1 MDVSRQPPASATSSQ
16 ADSLADRLLD
26 IVRQLA
32 LDLRHDR
39 GRGLEV
45 QWESRLDR
53 DLGIDS
59 LGRAELLSRIERAF
73 RVRLPQSALA
83 EAETPR
89 HLLEAVE
96 AAGSDLTA
104 RSLGVA
110 QHPIIAA
117 EPGRAPAAPAAS
129 GFPVAAPAQAATLT
143 AVLDWHARKHP
154 DRPHIVLWDEAG
166 REPPI
171 NYGALAEDARAVAQA
186 LRQRGFE
193 PGARA
198 ALMLPTG
205 KSFFETFFGILYA
218 GGIPVPIYPP
228 ARLSQLE
235 DHLRRQVRI
244 LDNAGV
250 AALVT
255 VTQAR
260 PAAAFLKSQVRSL
273 RWVET
278 AENLHSE
285 GDSQPGSEARP
296 TAEAAAGTIALL
308 QYTSGST
315 GDPKGVTLTH
325 ANLLANIRAF
335 GERLEVDSTDVCV
348 SWLPLYHDMG
358 LIGTWLGSLYFGGP
372 VVILSPLTF
381 LARPEQW
388 LWAIHRHRGTISAAP
403 NFAFELCLRK
413 IEDHDIEGL
422 DLSCWRMALNG
433 AEPVNPGTIRR
444 FSDRFA
450 QFGFRPE
457 SMAPVYGMAEASVAL
472 TIPPPGRPPIVD
484 RVDRAAMTGRGEARP
499 TRPGDQNPLEFVA
512 CGAPLRGHQVRIV
525 DALGREIED
534 RRQGRLQFRGPS
546 ATRGYYR
553 NEAASRHLFDGEWL
567 DSGDLAYIAEGDVY
581 LTGRSKD
588 IIIRA
593 GRNLYPHELEEAI
606 GNIEGVRKG
615 CVAVFAAADPAA
627 VTERV
632 VILAET
638 RLTAAGERE
647 TLQRRIAEAAT
658 DLLESAPD
666 EVVLAPPHTVPKT
679 SSGKVRR
686 AAARELY
693 ESGNL
698 AAGRRA
704 VWWQMAR
711 LSFSGL
717 LHSAQQAVRYAGE
730 LLYAAYFWAVFAGI
744 ALAAWPLVVLLPR
757 RRWRFPVFRAAA
769 RLFFGCLAIPIHVS
783 GRQHLPATGSIL
795 VSNHASYFDGLVLA
809 RALPGEFAVVAKK
822 ELLSIFVTRLF
833 LRGLGALFVE
843 RFEAAGSVED
853 SRAVVVAARAGET
866 VLVFPEGTFTRMPG
880 LLAFRLGA
888 FVSAAGSGLPVV
900 PLVMRGTRSIL
911 RDGQWLPGRAPVHV
925 EILPPLYPD
934 GESFEAALRL
944 RDRVRSEILSRCG
957 EPDLAGER
965 TILS

>member
-1 MDVSRQPPASATSSQ
+1 MGVSRQPPPSATKGH
-16 ADSLADRLLD
+16 ADRPADHLLD

-32 LDLRHDR
+32 LDLHPDR

-59 LGRAELLSRIERAF
+59 LGRAELLSRIEREF

-89 HLLEAVE
+89 DLLEALQ
-96 AAGSDLTA
+96 AAGTDLA
-104 RSLGVA
+104 AAGVERA
-110 QHPIIAA
+110 QHRIIAA
-117 EPGRAPAAPAAS
+117 EPGHTAAVAEPAS
-129 GFPVAAPAQAATLT
+129 GVPVPAKAATLT
-143 AVLDWHARKHP
+143 EVLDWHAREHP
-154 DRPHIVLWDEAG
+154 DRPHIVLWDEAD
-166 REPPI
+166 REPPVT
-171 NYGALAEDARAVAQA
+171 YRVLAKDARAVARG
-186 LRQRGFE
+186 LLERGFE
-193 PGARA
+193 PGGRA

-205 KSFFETFFGILYA
+205 KSFFQAFFGILYA

-235 DHLRRQVRI
+235 DHLRRQIRI
-244 LDNAGV
+244 LDNAAV
-250 AALVT
+250 SALVT
-255 VTQAR
+255 VPQAR
-260 PAAAFLKSQVRSL
+260 PVAAFLKSQVHSL

-278 AENLHSE
+278 AEALHSE
-285 GDSQPGSEARP
+285 GDSLAGDGLQP
-296 TAEAAAGTIALL
+296 AGETDPERIALL

-403 NFAFELCLRK
+403 NFGFELCLRK
-413 IEDHDIEGL
+413 IEDGDIEGL

-433 AEPVNPGTIRR
+433 AEPVSPATMRR
-444 FSDRFA
+444 FTERFA

-457 SMAPVYGMAEASVAL
+457 SMAPVYGMAETAVAL
-472 TIPPPGRPPIVD
+472 TIPPPGRPPVVD
-484 RVDRAAMTGRGEARP
+484 RVNRAAMSGRGEARP
-499 TRPGDQNPLEFVA
+499 AAPQDENPLEFVA

-525 DALGREIED
+525 DLLGREVGD

-546 ATRGYYR
+546 STQGYYR
-553 NEAASRHLFDGEWL
+553 NEAATRQLFDGEWL
-567 DSGDLAYIAEGDVY
+567 TSGDLAYIAEGDVY

-606 GNIEGVRKG
+606 GNLEGVRKG

-627 VTERV
+627 GTERI
-632 VILAET
+632 VILVET
-638 RLTAAGERE
+638 RLTMAAERDA
-647 TLQRRIAEAAT
+647 LQRRVEQAAT

-679 SSGKVRR
+679 SSGKIRR
-686 AAARELY
+686 GAARELY
-693 ESGNL
+693 ETGNL

-704 VWWQMAR
+704 LWWQMAR
-711 LSFSGL
+711 LGFSGAVR
-717 LHSAQQAVRYAGE
+717 SAQRAARYGGE
-730 LLYAAYFWAVFAGI
+730 LLYAVCFWSVLGGI
-744 ALAAWPLVVLLPR
+744 ALATWPLVVLLPR
-757 RRWRFPVFRAAA
+757 RRWRFTVFRAAA
-769 RLFFGCLAIPIHVS
+769 RLFFGCLAIPIQVS
-783 GRQHLPATGSIL
+783 GREQLPTSGAIL
-795 VSNHASYFDGLVLA
+795 ISNHASYLDGLVLA
-809 RALPGEFAVVAKK
+809 YALPGGFAVVAKK
-822 ELLSIFVTRLF
+822 ELLANFVTRLF
-833 LRGLGALFVE
+833 LRALGALFVE
-843 RFEAAGSVED
+843 RFQAAGSVED
-853 SRAVVVAARAGET
+853 SRAVVAAARRGET
-866 VLVFPEGTFTRMPG
+866 VLIFPEGTFTRMPG
-880 LLAFRLGA
+880 LLEFRMGA
-888 FVSAAGSGLPVV
+888 FVSAAESGLPVV
-900 PLVMRGTRSIL
+900 PLAMRGTRAIL
-911 RDGQWLPGRAPVHV
+911 REGQWLPGRAPIHV
-925 EILPPLYPD
+925 EIAPPLYPD
-934 GESFEAALRL
+934 GDNFEAALRL
-944 RDRVRSEILSRCG
+944 RDRARSEILSRSG